1 MFDSLKRIA
10 MQKLVEKMA
19 SNALSSDATSA
30 AAENGAG
37 AVMDS
42 IKAKLAGGNL
52 EEVKG
57 LFSSGG
63 DMQSNSL
70 FQEAKQKM
78 QEALQ
83 GQGMSEAEASAEAER
98 TTPDLISGLKDK
110 FESTD
115 EADSEFN
122 LESITKWLP
131 GEAGQLLN
139 NLGGAGDLLNKAK
152 KLF

>member
-1 MFDSLKRIA
+1 
-10 MQKLVEKMA
+10 
-19 SNALSSDATSA
+19 
-30 AAENGAG
+30 
-37 AVMDS
+37 
-42 IKAKLAGGNL
+42 
-52 EEVKG
+52 